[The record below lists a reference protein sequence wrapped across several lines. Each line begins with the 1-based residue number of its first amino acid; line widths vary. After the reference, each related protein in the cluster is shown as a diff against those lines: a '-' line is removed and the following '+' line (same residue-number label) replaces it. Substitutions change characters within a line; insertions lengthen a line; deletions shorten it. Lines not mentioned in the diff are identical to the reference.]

1 MAKVK
6 RIQGLKNIHVA
17 KIVDGGYATPV
28 PVLGAKEINAELSY
42 EEVKMYADDAID
54 YMDFAFAGG
63 SGTLTLTGLTADE
76 YELFFGSTKKE
87 GGVVVKT
94 SDVAPELALL
104 FENDKLGVVGKRLY
118 VLYAV
123 KFAPPSI
130 SSKTKEGTIEDGTV
144 ELQFTVREL
153 STGEIFRFVDT
164 DSEEAAE
171 GIEETWFAQVQI

>member
-1 MAKVK
+1 MIQVKLKGQEYNAKLDF
-6 RIQGLKNIHVA
+6 RTLANIQGELRKRDI
-17 KIVDGGYATPV
+17 KIGFQ
-28 PVLGAKEINAELSY
+28 E
-42 EEVKMYADDAID
+42 
-54 YMDFAFAGG
+54 
-63 SGTLTLTGLTADE
+63 
-76 YELFFGSTKKE
+76 
-87 GGVVVKT
+87 
-94 SDVAPELALL
+94 L

-171 GIEETWFAQVQI
+171 GIEESWFTQVQL